1 MTDRD
6 VVCVVDQSAEDRE
19 VFNRIL
25 CRSGYL
31 VRDTEDSAGF
41 LHELAALQAGCVI
54 VDVLLPDTDVR
65 AFVSDLAR
73 TRPDIPC
80 LLAADSGDVPLAT
93 ETMKA
98 GAVDFVEKPV
108 DAESL
113 LQTVRHAIENR
124 PPATDGAAPTRTCL
138 IERLTPRERDV
149 LDLLVQGYQSKMI
162 AYELGISQ
170 RTVDVYRARL
180 RRRLKANSFA
190 ELLRVAIEE
199 QLAATGGTNA
209 PTERRR

>member
-31 VRDTEDSAGF
+31 VRDYEDSAGF
-41 LHELAALQAGCVI
+41 LAELATLRAGCVI

-65 AFVSDLAR
+65 ALISELAR

-80 LLAADSGDVPLAT
+80 IVTTASNDVPLAV
-93 ETMKA
+93 EAMKA
-98 GAVDFVEKPV
+98 GAVDFVEKPA

-124 PPATDGAAPTRTCL
+124 PPSGVTQPTRTCL

-149 LDLLVQGYQSKMI
+149 LELLVQGYQSKMI

-180 RRRLKANSFA
+180 RRRLNANSFA

-199 QLAATGGTNA
+199 RLAATGGTDA
-209 PTERRR
+209 RSERQR

>member
-6 VVCVVDQSAEDRE
+6 VICVVDQSAEDRE

-31 VRDTEDSAGF
+31 VRDYEDSAGF

-54 VDVLLPDTDVR
+54 VDVLLPDTDVQ
-65 AFVSDLAR
+65 AFIAELAR
-73 TRPDIPC
+73 TRPDMPC
-80 LLAADSGDVPLAT
+80 LVAADSADVPLAT
-93 ETMKA
+93 EIMKA

-108 DAESL
+108 DAESM
-113 LQTVRHAIENR
+113 LQTVRQAIENR
-124 PPATDGAAPTRTCL
+124 APRGVTEPARPCL

-149 LDLLVQGYQSKMI
+149 LNLLVQGYQSKMI

-180 RRRLKANSFA
+180 RRRLNASSFA

-199 QLAATGGTNA
+199 QLAATGGTGA
-209 PTERRR
+209 AGERRR

>member
-31 VRDTEDSAGF
+31 VRDYEDSAGF
-41 LHELAALQAGCVI
+41 LDELATLRAGCVI
-54 VDVLLPDTDVR
+54 VDVLLPDTDVP

-80 LLAADSGDVPLAT
+80 LVAAQSGDVPLAT

-98 GAVDFVEKPV
+98 GAVDFVEKPM

-113 LQTVRHAIENR
+113 LQTVRHAIKNR
-124 PPATDGAAPTRTCL
+124 PPATEGAAPARSCL

-199 QLAATGGTNA
+199 QLAATRRTDA
-209 PTERRR
+209 PSERRR